1 MYSNSQLKIMTKSVS
16 ILIDA
21 STQQAA
27 NAVANRI
34 ISTMNNVATWA
45 NTNQTGLVN
54 SITSRTQDVTI
65 VATKSTFAKDVN
77 GDLVIVP

>member
-1 MYSNSQLKIMTKSVS
+1 MTKSVT

-27 NAVANRI
+27 NAVANEI
-34 ISTMNNVATWA
+34 IATMNNVATWA

-54 SITSRTQDVTI
+54 GITARTQDVTV
-65 VATKSTFAKDVN
+65 VATKSTFSKDVN
-77 GDLVIVP
+77 GDLILVP